1 MSELL
6 KFTNKGIYSPAA
18 DIYIDPV
25 KAVEWAVITH
35 AHSDH
40 ARYGHKHYLAHKI
53 SVPLLRHRLGGKISV
68 QGLEYGGVLTHKGVK
83 ISLHPAGHIPGSAQV
98 RLEFKG
104 EIAVVSGDYKLED
117 DGLTTPFEP
126 VKCNTFVTESTFALP
141 IYKWKPQSE
150 IFYGINEWWKENKEN
165 RKTSIL
171 FGYSLGKA
179 QRVLF
184 NVDHSIGSILAH
196 DTIISINKIL
206 NESGFNLPIA
216 ESTSSLTGTKIPEGS
231 LIIAPSS
238 VRKTPL
244 MEVIGDYSAANA
256 SGWMA
261 AGRGWQRK
269 GIDRGFALSD
279 HADWDGL
286 CEAVKLTGAE
296 NIYVTHG
303 FSRAFVIWLRK
314 NGYNAHDLDS
324 KVPNKKQLE
333 FDFKR

>member
-6 KFTNKGIYSPAA
+6 KFTNKGIYCPPA

-25 KAVEWAVITH
+25 KAVDMAVITH

-53 SVPLLRHRLGGKISV
+53 SVPLLKHRLGGKISV
-68 QGLEYGGVLTHKGVK
+68 QGLDYGGVLTHNGVK

-98 RLEFKG
+98 RLEYNG

-126 VKCNTFVTESTFALP
+126 VKCNTFVTESTFASP
-141 IYKWKPQSE
+141 VYKWKPQAE
-150 IFYGINEWWKENKEN
+150 IFNGINGWWKQNKEES
-165 RKTSIL
+165 KTSLL

-179 QRVLF
+179 QRLLH
-184 NVDHSIGSILAH
+184 NVDRSIGDVFTH
-196 DTIISINKIL
+196 DTISHINTIL
-206 NESGFNLPIA
+206 NKTGFKLPNTGITSALGKKNLP
-216 ESTSSLTGTKIPEGS
+216 GGS

-244 MEVIGDYSAANA
+244 MQIIGDYSTANA

-261 AGRGWQRK
+261 TWKTGGK
-269 GIDRGFALSD
+269 SGIDRGFTLSD

-296 NIYVTHG
+296 NIFVTHG

-314 NGYNAHDLDS
+314 NGYNAHELDG
-324 KVPNKKQLE
+324 KVPNKNQLE
-333 FDFKR
+333 FDFK

>member
-1 MSELL
+1 LSELL
-6 KFTNKGIYSPAA
+6 KFTNKGIYSPEA
-18 DIYIDPV
+18 DIYIDPE
-25 KAVEWAVITH
+25 KAVDRAVITH
-35 AHSDH
+35 AHADH

-53 SVPLLRHRLGGKISV
+53 SVPLLKHRLNRKISV
-68 QGLEYGGVLTHKGVK
+68 QGLEYGEVITHNGVK

-98 RLEFKG
+98 RLEYNG

-141 IYKWKPQSE
+141 IYKWKPQAE
-150 IFYGINEWWKENKEN
+150 IFEEINKWWKQNKETG
-165 RKTSIL
+165 RTSLL

-179 QRVLF
+179 QRMLY
-184 NVDHSIGSILAH
+184 NVDRSIGNIFAH
-196 DTIISINKIL
+196 DTITAINKVL
-206 NESGFNLPIA
+206 NESGFNLPNV
-216 ESTSSLTGTKIPEGS
+216 ENPSSNTEMLKGS

-238 VRKTPL
+238 VRKTLL
-244 MEVIGDYSAANA
+244 MESLGEYSTAFA

-261 AGRGWQRK
+261 TRRGYQIK

-286 CEAVKLTGAE
+286 CEAIKLTGAE

-314 NGYNAHDLDS
+314 NGYNANEVYG
-324 KVPNKKQLE
+324 KQPNKNQLE